1 MRKLIT
7 LPLLVYSQR
16 IVKPKLDVVYPV
28 IHGMAN
34 QAVQYKMNAKL
45 LKRTNELIVQQGYG
59 ENPDTTE
66 TGYYEL
72 KNNQRDV
79 LSLTLINYAFSGG
92 AHGLT
97 VVVAITFNTKNGKV
111 YKLKDLF
118 KPDSNYVKCLSELV
132 ENQIKERD
140 IMVLGEYTG
149 INPNQDFYIADKSLV
164 LFYQLYDLA
173 PYAYGIPYFPISI
186 YDIQDIIAD
195 EGPLG
200 QMFG

>member
-1 MRKLIT
+1 M
-7 LPLLVYSQR
+7 
-16 IVKPKLDVVYPV
+16 
-28 IHGMAN
+28 
-34 QAVQYKMNAKL
+34 
-45 LKRTNELIVQQGYG
+45 
-59 ENPDTTE
+59 
-66 TGYYEL
+66 

-97 VVVAITFNTKNGKV
+97 VVVPITFNTKNGKV

-118 KPDSNYVKCLSELV
+118 KPDSNYVKRLSELV

-149 INPNQDFYIADKSLV
+149 INPNQDFYIADKSLM